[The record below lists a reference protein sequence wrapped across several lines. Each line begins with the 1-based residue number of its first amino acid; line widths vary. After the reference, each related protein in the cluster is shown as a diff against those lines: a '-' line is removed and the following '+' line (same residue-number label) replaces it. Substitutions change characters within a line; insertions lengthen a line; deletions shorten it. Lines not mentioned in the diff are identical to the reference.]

1 MVQCDAGEVSAD
13 VSDGGGVVKKI
24 ASISAAAR
32 APEAAN
38 RARLCG
44 ALREAC
50 RYRRMVM
57 RIRVPGRGSGCVPG
71 RVPEYLQMDPER
83 LVKDQIIKISGRLF

>member
-1 MVQCDAGEVSAD
+1 MQRDAGADSVD

-32 APEAAN
+32 APEAAK

-44 ALREAC
+44 ALREADLQ
-50 RYRRMVM
+50 V
-57 RIRVPGRGSGCVPG
+57 RIRMRAGTVPAPQ
-71 RVPEYLQMDPER
+71 LLMDN
-83 LVKDQIIKISGRLF
+83 